1 MKIFFKHK
9 EYDKDK
15 MLKKHGIH
23 YNTDDINE
31 IDIQIEKLDQENI
44 DEIKKIIIDRREKRQ
59 KYLWEGLTTG
69 NAEEEHIEKILDIA
83 LREIDKQ
90 ETVKQHVETKAG
102 IVLAF
107 FGVVVGILF
116 QSKEIM
122 GFIKDIFCEKAWSV
136 WKIGLCI
143 IATGW
148 FASGVLIITYAIET
162 LRCREY
168 NTFLLNDE
176 MLKAACADK
185 KISLAALLETA
196 IHVSNRNTVLN
207 NRKGIKMNKLIKC
220 VVFFTIC
227 TVTFMILFFAH
238 QIF

>member
-1 MKIFFKHK
+1 
-9 EYDKDK
+9 
-15 MLKKHGIH
+15 
-23 YNTDDINE
+23 
-31 IDIQIEKLDQENI
+31 
-44 DEIKKIIIDRREKRQ
+44 
-59 KYLWEGLTTG
+59 
-69 NAEEEHIEKILDIA
+69 
-83 LREIDKQ
+83 
-90 ETVKQHVETKAG
+90 
-102 IVLAF
+102 
-107 FGVVVGILF
+107 
-116 QSKEIM
+116 M
-122 GFIKDIFCEKAWSV
+122 GFIKDIFSEKAWSV

-148 FASGVLIITYAIET
+148 FASGVLIIIYAIET

-227 TVTFMILFFAH
+227 TVAFMILFFVH
-238 QIF
+238 MVF